1 LADGERGELVFTT
14 LTKEAM
20 PVIRYRTRDLTRLL
34 PGTAR
39 SLRRMEKISG
49 RSDDMVIVRGVNVF
63 PSQIEEQILRS
74 PALSG
79 HYQMILTRDNRMD
92 MLTVAVEARPE
103 EWGANLAGEEA
114 ELIARIKQHVGVS
127 TTVTVLAPGSIERSV
142 GKARRVLDRRPRE

>member
-1 LADGERGELVFTT
+1 
-14 LTKEAM
+14 
-20 PVIRYRTRDLTRLL
+20 
-34 PGTAR
+34 
-39 SLRRMEKISG
+39 
-49 RSDDMVIVRGVNVF
+49 
-63 PSQIEEQILRS
+63 
-74 PALSG
+74 
-79 HYQMILTRDNRMD
+79 MILTRDNRMD